1 VCSECHVGRAE
12 QSGDN
17 ERFGWCSCAQRFSV
31 LALCRHMC
39 VCVCEILIKCT
50 HHDPLRLFCLPGTM
64 LLDEFHSENI
74 QNEASERE
82 TWPAESS
89 VEREEASHTSKRL
102 QIVRAE
108 QSGVAVMRSGR
119 LYNKRRGGENRKC
132 FEHEARVVCVKEV
145 AGGCRFRFGSAE
157 SAEAPAV

>member
-1 VCSECHVGRAE
+1 MCSAL
-12 QSGDN
+12 
-17 ERFGWCSCAQRFSV
+17 FGPCA
-31 LALCRHMC
+31 LPAH